1 MPGLTSLWPANTD
14 FVLKQT
20 DFNTYFTGDENIILG
35 SQNEGIIIKVES
47 TDLGAPNGPQYIS
60 LIIYYERI

>member
-1 MPGLTSLWPANTD
+1 MSKG
-14 FVLKQT
+14 VKQT
-20 DFNTYFTGDENIILG
+20 DFNTYFTSNENVILG
-35 SQNEGIIIKVES
+35 TIDEGIIIKVES